1 MTKLEANVQNYS
13 DVEKKQATFS
23 ILENVKKNCKA
34 VPAQTFILTSLY
46 NSVLKQF
53 SKFEIFPNIKTAI
66 TYYSNFVKKEKC
78 DLLDSTHLYFIGT
91 ITDNVIDF
99 NDVYPTISFAE
110 LKDLPLDKEL
120 L

>member
-1 MTKLEANVQNYS
+1 MTILEANVESQLEQ
-13 DVEKKQATFS
+13 EKKQATVS
-23 ILENVKKNCKA
+23 IIENVKKNCKT
-34 VPAQTFILTSLY
+34 VPAQTFVLTSLY

-66 TYYSNFVKKEKC
+66 TFYSNFVKKEKC

-99 NDVYPTISFAE
+99 NDVYPTISFHE
-110 LKDLPLDKEL
+110 LKELPIDKEL